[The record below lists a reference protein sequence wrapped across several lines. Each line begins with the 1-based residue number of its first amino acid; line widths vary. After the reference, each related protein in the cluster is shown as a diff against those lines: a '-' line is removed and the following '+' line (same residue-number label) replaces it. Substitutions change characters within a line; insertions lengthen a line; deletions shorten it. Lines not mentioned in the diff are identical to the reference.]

1 MVNQVGTAL
10 GLPVGLERL
19 AWLLGFLL
27 FLIIFLIHNE
37 YHHLSG
43 CEVEQA
49 CNVLALWG
57 AQVTL
62 LPESTF
68 QLVGLRLQHTV

>member
-1 MVNQVGTAL
+1 MLSQHGKPSGNCTGPTSWVGVI
-10 GLPVGLERL
+10 GLVVGLL
-19 AWLLGFLL
+19 AL
-27 FLIIFLIHNE
+27 
-37 YHHLSG
+37 HHDHFHDLSG